1 MRTILVILVIP
12 ASLLVTAPPVHAA
25 AVYCGGE
32 IATIVGTDASE
43 TIYGTSE
50 RDVIYAAGGADRIF
64 GGPLPDPCYDDNGDD
79 LICGG
84 LGNDTIEGDAGRD
97 RLIGGAGNDSMR
109 VPASISCWAAR
120 APTTWRTITRAGSTT
135 SPPGAETTS

>member
-64 GGPLPDPCYDDNGDD
+64 GGPLPDPCYDDLNTNT
-79 LICGG
+79 
-84 LGNDTIEGDAGRD
+84 LGSCSEPTGVRYRD
-97 RLIGGAGNDSMR
+97 RVGGGDGTDSI
-109 VPASISCWAAR
+109 VHDGDSWSSFETSTSCDWDPDNNWDEPCGSIAV
-120 APTTWRTITRAGSTT
+120 
-135 SPPGAETTS
+135 